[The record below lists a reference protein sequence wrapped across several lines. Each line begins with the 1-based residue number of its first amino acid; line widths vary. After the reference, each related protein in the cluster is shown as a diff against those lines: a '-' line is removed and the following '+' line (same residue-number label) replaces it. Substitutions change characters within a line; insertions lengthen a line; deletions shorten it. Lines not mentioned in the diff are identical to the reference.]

1 MALLG
6 PDGPLKY
13 VIIGGMREQ
22 AQKGRTMN
30 HPESRGDGL
39 RRCLRAGAGVLLASA
54 LAACQ
59 AVPGAGAGVSSSQ
72 AMAEASSATAPV
84 QSDPVHAV
92 TANREA
98 VDLRVFLADTRS
110 HPGWTPVPLKPSG
123 LLYVRTDAIIDR
135 SDLMGIQSATDQAG
149 GGVLML
155 ILKDEGLKKVR
166 AATAAHPGLRL
177 ALVVGQIM
185 LAAPAYAAPVQEQQL
200 AFGVGS
206 AHNADIAARSVAGVP

>member
-1 MALLG
+1 
-6 PDGPLKY
+6 
-13 VIIGGMREQ
+13 
-22 AQKGRTMN
+22 MN
-30 HPESRGDGL
+30 HPKSRGDGL

-59 AVPGAGAGVSSSQ
+59 AVPGAGAGVPSGQ
-72 AMAEASSATAPV
+72 TMAEASSATATAMV
-84 QSDPVHAV
+84 RSDPVRAV
-92 TANREA
+92 APNREA